1 MNSSEKC
8 IRPLLQNS
16 GGVRVFQPNP
26 YVGYQGSHP
35 LLSRFGAL
43 SSLVSVSNITAR
55 SGQKTNE
62 RRGTIE
68 VPLGQNKNIPEDPE
82 AVPPV
87 WDLLIVSNQGTGKF
101 DEQKPVFKVE
111 RPKFCS

>member
-1 MNSSEKC
+1 MSEE
-8 IRPLLQNS
+8 
-16 GGVRVFQPNP
+16 
-26 YVGYQGSHP
+26 
-35 LLSRFGAL
+35 
-43 SSLVSVSNITAR
+43 
-55 SGQKTNE
+55 GQF
-62 RRGTIE
+62 E

-87 WDLLIVSNQGTGKF
+87 WDLLIVSNQGTGRF